1 MYLFGTISNSDSDI
15 KLNFNFESLK
25 VLGLT
30 SKLGNLK
37 LGEMKLNDVI
47 DPNSKAYFQKLPY
60 TTGAPVLA
68 EADRNTLVNDFYAT
82 GGENPYIVIKKVN
95 GFETNNIT
103 INETYNEIP
112 SLNDISIKNISDND
126 LQIKNVTVDSSNF
139 KVEGPSTQP
148 TVSAGAT
155 NTDFKIKAKEG
166 LNAGDYTAIITVTDI
181 DGNNYT
187 ATVTLKV
194 EKKNLNVGI
203 SGLDSTWVYGTS
215 KTPTATGVDGLG
227 AGDYKITYYK
237 ENNGSYDEVVTELP
251 KLVGKYKA
259 TLSVTNQNYTASE
272 ASVNFEITPI
282 TTEVKV
288 KSYDDTF
295 TYDGTEHSKNAY
307 DVLWAN
313 NASPVTD
320 NKLPMVIW

>member
-1 MYLFGTISNSDSDI
+1 M
-15 KLNFNFESLK
+15 
-25 VLGLT
+25 
-30 SKLGNLK
+30 
-37 LGEMKLNDVI
+37 
-47 DPNSKAYFQKLPY
+47 
-60 TTGAPVLA
+60 
-68 EADRNTLVNDFYAT
+68 
-82 GGENPYIVIKKVN
+82 
-95 GFETNNIT
+95 
-103 INETYNEIP
+103 
-112 SLNDISIKNISDND
+112 
-126 LQIKNVTVDSSNF
+126 QIKNVTVDSSNF

-295 TYDGTEHSKNAY
+295 TYDGTEHSKMLMMY
-307 DVLWAN
+307 YGQIMLVQ
-313 NASPVTD
+313 
-320 NKLPMVIW
+320 